1 MNRDIEAVKN
11 LISWLIQ
18 DPNPSNATPS
28 GEISDLET
36 GSGQTGYSGSEFN
49 GLDSLSADEISD
61 MLAQFS
67 ETSSLSS
74 KSQLVEGDLLF
85 ELGDIPAVQDRFYA
99 LLKRRLQAEIESN
112 PPLFPWESEVCDY
125 DAEYS
130 DLPVSELVPANFWA
144 TQLKNLSFPVPMP
157 DALLTTLLSQCQD
170 AVQSSL
176 RQGAKL
182 VQAVEPLFP
191 GRAQTLNHLAGLVI
205 SSDYLRSAA
214 APAAASGS
222 ANAEFPNHYD
232 TANPIQQMA
241 LSLVAAR
248 EIMDSLS
255 LVVSPERPKS
265 QQTWLTSAG
274 AIVIEAEYQAQPQSR
289 LKVQGQLPCQG
300 TIHLRSPVAQSTAQR
315 STPGWISLEL
325 FEVALNQSYPLEIQL
340 KGSDTPPLT
349 FVLRVSAPL
358 DR

>member
-1 MNRDIEAVKN
+1 MNRDVEAVKN
-11 LISWLIQ
+11 LIFWLIQ
-18 DPNPSNATPS
+18 DPSPSNATPS

-36 GSGQTGYSGSEFN
+36 GSGQSGYSGSEFN

-67 ETSSLSS
+67 NTSSLSS
-74 KSQLVEGDLLF
+74 KSRLVEGDLLF

-125 DAEYS
+125 EAEYS

-144 TQLKNLSFPVPMP
+144 TQLKNLSLPVPMP
-157 DALLTTLLSQCQD
+157 DALLTTLLSQCQE

-176 RQGAKL
+176 RQGARL

-214 APAAASGS
+214 APALESSGS
-222 ANAEFPNHYD
+222 ATAEFPNHYD
-232 TANPIQQMA
+232 AANPIQQMA

-255 LVVSPERPKS
+255 LVVSPEQPKS
-265 QQTWLTSAG
+265 QQKWLTSAG
-274 AIVIEAEYQAQPQSR
+274 AIVIEAEYQSQPRSR
-289 LKVQGQLPCQG
+289 LKVHGQLPCQG
-300 TIHLRSPVAQSTAQR
+300 TIHLRSPDAQSTAQR

-325 FEVALNQSYPLEIQL
+325 VDVEPNAYPLEIQL
-340 KGSDTPPLT
+340 KDSDKPPLT
-349 FVLRVSAPL
+349 FVIQLSAPL
-358 DR
+358 NR